1 MTEIP
6 SIMTIED
13 SWRADWEAGG
23 LHISGMTD
31 LFPNDFS
38 TASLHCADARDD
50 SETVTYRLLFHR
62 DKEPFCDKNRVG
74 PVHYWEASVPAGV
87 RRIRIVFPDGRGGVE
102 LVVPRRLPDGSPP
115 PPVRWS

>member
-1 MTEIP
+1 MTD
-6 SIMTIED
+6 SSADAQMSVED
-13 SWRADWEAGG
+13 SWRADWEPGG

-38 TASLHCADARDD
+38 TASLRREDAPDD
-50 SETVTYRLLFHR
+50 PDAIAYRLVFHR

-74 PVHYWEASVPAGV
+74 PVHYWEPSVPAGV

-102 LVVPRRLPDGSPP
+102 VVVPRRPHAGSPTP
-115 PPVRWS
+115 